1 MTEWLSDPSDR
12 SDWSDPSDPNDQVT
26 KWPSDRVTKWPSD
39 QVTEW
44 LSDRVAG
51 SFADDWPYGIFSYV
65 GCLCL
70 PQAVNY
76 WYKVLELLS
85 MTIWFFLYFI
95 ICQATLPSRST
106 LSRMTSKIEVREL
119 LVGKLKS
126 ETPQPRVS
134 SPDQS
139 WSYDLRCF
147 KRNLHVSLWF
157 D

>member
-1 MTEWLSDPSDR
+1 MCLSLIIQVSQTDWGRCEKENKLLALWIGGYTMPVQSVQNPSMLQ
-12 SDWSDPSDPNDQVT
+12 WVQCLNPKV
-26 KWPSDRVTKWPSD
+26 
-39 QVTEW
+39 
-44 LSDRVAG
+44 
-51 SFADDWPYGIFSYV
+51 IFISYV

-157 D
+157 DW